1 MQDLT
6 ENLQDLLLDLLG
18 VDLKFTDTIESIED
32 LKKQKS

>member
-6 ENLQDLLLDLLG
+6 ENLQDLLFDLLG
-18 VDLKFTDTIESIED
+18 VDLKFTDTIEAIED